1 MARARRCCGTASSNA
16 AGVTYAYDNADNTWT
31 KGPSLNESRSGHACG
46 VLRTDTEN
54 FIVVAGGSTGSN
66 YADTVE
72 LLKIS
77 SEGEIAEE
85 WVPGPALPRHVL
97 FGSMVEYR

>member
-1 MARARRCCGTASSNA
+1 M
-16 AGVTYAYDNADNTWT
+16 
-31 KGPSLNESRSGHACG
+31 
-46 VLRTDTEN
+46 
-54 FIVVAGGSTGSN
+54 AGGSTGSN